1 MRGPTPLSVERESD
15 GIEHSVDLL
24 DYSTRK
30 TVTAPIWIDGAT
42 RLQLIWTCVS
52 VICVP
57 EHEHSRMASR
67 HYKSKLECFDNS

>member
-1 MRGPTPLSVERESD
+1 MRGPTSLSVERESD

-30 TVTAPIWIDGAT
+30 TVTSPIWIDGAT

-52 VICVP
+52 VISVCPSTSTAVW
-57 EHEHSRMASR
+57 RLVTTRA
-67 HYKSKLECFDNS
+67 N